1 MTDPAQSNLAPRAPA
16 LPPQLEA
23 RIAAIE
29 TAGRTPD
36 FDGSSWLWMVVLG
49 VVIPLMMLAVGW
61 WA

>member
-1 MTDPAQSNLAPRAPA
+1 MTDPAQTNLPPQAPA

-29 TAGRTPD
+29 IAGRTSD
-36 FDGSSWLWMVVLG
+36 FDTSSWFWMIVLG